1 MDFKGKLIIAIENK
15 VISYCVMQKFCDLDN
30 INENDID
37 LLVKAMK
44 FNKNIRENDEILA
57 LNSQK
62 SDEDESKLSD
72 DEKAEILAKNSELKG
87 EILRILGSFDWLI
100 KNEIKSFEKD
110 ENFSLKSAKFKRKI
124 FADDEI
130 KIAYCEF

>member
-1 MDFKGKLIIAIENK
+1 MDFNGKLIIAIENK
-15 VISYCVMQKFCDLDN
+15 VISYCVVQKFCDLDN
-30 INENDID
+30 INDDID

-57 LNSQK
+57 LDSQK
-62 SDEDESKLSD
+62 SDEDENKLSD
-72 DEKAEILAKNSELKG
+72 DEKAEILDKNSELKG